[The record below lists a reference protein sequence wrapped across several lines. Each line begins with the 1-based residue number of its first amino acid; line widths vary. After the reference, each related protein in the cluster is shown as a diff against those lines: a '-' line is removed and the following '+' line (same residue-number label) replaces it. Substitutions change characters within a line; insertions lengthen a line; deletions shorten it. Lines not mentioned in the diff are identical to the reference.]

1 MMTMSLADH
10 TANLSPVWA
19 RYTNIIV
26 ERGEGAMLYADDGR
40 AYYDF
45 TCGIGVTNTG
55 HCHPRVVAA
64 IREQAGLLLHGQANI
79 VYHKPMLRLVEA
91 LKQVVP
97 SGIDAFFFSNSG
109 AEAVEGALK
118 LARQA
123 TGRTDVIVFDGG
135 FHGRTSGAMAL
146 TTSKGKYRS
155 GYAPLP
161 SGVHVAPYASCYNC
175 AIARA
180 AGRDTAAMS
189 AAAPAD
195 NGCCNDP
202 IARIEHIL
210 HGHTTPED
218 VAAILVEPVLGE
230 GGYVVP
236 PASFFRGL
244 REICDKYGILLIAD
258 EVQSGFGRAGK
269 FFAMEHFGVTP
280 DIIVAAKG
288 IASGLPLSAVMT
300 RQEIMQRWHPGSHGG
315 TYGGNAVACAAAV
328 ATLEV
333 MIEEHLVERAAAMGR
348 ILKDELAELQQAIPT
363 IGDVRGIGLM
373 VGVELV
379 DERGAPNP
387 ALAKRTLAACRENG
401 LLLLTCGTYDNVVR
415 FIPPLVITDDQIHAA
430 VRIFRNGLLA
440 E

>member
-1 MMTMSLADH
+1 
-10 TANLSPVWA
+10 
-19 RYTNIIV
+19 
-26 ERGEGAMLYADDGR
+26 
-40 AYYDF
+40 
-45 TCGIGVTNTG
+45 
-55 HCHPRVVAA
+55 
-64 IREQAGLLLHGQANI
+64 
-79 VYHKPMLRLVEA
+79 
-91 LKQVVP
+91 
-97 SGIDAFFFSNSG
+97 
-109 AEAVEGALK
+109 
-118 LARQA
+118 
-123 TGRTDVIVFDGG
+123 
-135 FHGRTSGAMAL
+135 
-146 TTSKGKYRS
+146 
-155 GYAPLP
+155 
-161 SGVHVAPYASCYNC
+161 
-175 AIARA
+175 
-180 AGRDTAAMS
+180 MS

-210 HGHTTPED
+210 HGHTTPDD

-258 EVQSGFGRAGK
+258 EVQSGFGRTGK
-269 FFAMEHFGVTP
+269 FFAMEHFGVQA

-333 MIEEHLVERAAAMGR
+333 MIEENLVEHSAAMGR
-348 ILKDELAELQQAIPT
+348 VLKDELAELQQAIPT

-379 DERGAPNP
+379 DDKGAPNP

-415 FIPPLVITDDQIHAA
+415 FIPPLVITDDQIHTA
-430 VRIFRNGLLA
+430 VRIFREALLA